1 MCTRGVV
8 CSAGSSV
15 VGRGYITHNCESD
28 EHKVSNV
35 SSDHT
40 AEGSLAVLH
49 VAGRGRHVSATL
61 ALPSM
66 CVCVCGV
73 CVVCV
78 CVRVCLCVC
87 VVCVCVFVCA
97 RGVCVHTC
105 LCVCVC
111 V

>member
-1 MCTRGVV
+1 MSVYVCTRGVV
-8 CSAGSSV
+8 SSAGSSV

-66 CVCVCGV
+66 CVCVCVCVHGV
-73 CVVCV
+73 CVCACV
-78 CVRVCLCVC
+78 CVCVC
-87 VVCVCVFVCA
+87 VVCVCARMCA
-97 RGVCVHTC
+97 
-105 LCVCVC
+105 
-111 V
+111 